1 MNEMT
6 GQALALSNSSLV
18 LNAPIGS
25 LEAYIERVSSIPM
38 LDREEELALA
48 RRFRDHQDLDA
59 ARDLVLSHLRFV
71 VHIARGYLGYGL
83 PAGDLIQ
90 EGNVGLMKAVKRFD
104 PDQGVRLVS
113 YAMHWIK
120 AEIHEYILKNWR
132 MVKVATTKAQ
142 RKLFFNLRRM
152 KKNLAWLSED
162 ETRAVAGELGVEP
175 REVREMERRLS
186 ARDLSFDP
194 LPDAGDEESIA
205 SPSLYLPSPQA
216 DPASIIE
223 QDQWEGDVSGR
234 LSVALDGLD
243 ERSRAVIRSRWLGEE
258 KKTLQ
263 ELADDYGVSAERI
276 RQIEA
281 AAITKLRTAMT
292 A

>member
-1 MNEMT
+1 MT

-104 PDQGVRLVS
+104 PDMGVRLVS
-113 YAMHWIK
+113 FAVHWIR
-120 AEIHEYILKNWR
+120 AEIHEFVIRNWR
-132 MVKVATTKAQ
+132 LVRVATTKAR

-152 KKNLAWLSED
+152 KKNLAWLSKD
-162 ETRAVAGELGVEP
+162 ETRAVVGELGLTV
-175 REVREMERRLS
+175 EVREMERRLS

-216 DPASIIE
+216 DPATIVE

-281 AAITKLRTAMT
+281 AAITKLRTAMSG
-292 A
+292 